1 MRDFLKLLELVG
13 EGKSFPLS
21 FLDSSGLSKS
31 YTGMRQVSRR
41 KRNIIIY
48 ILDIWG
54 FPGNTS
60 GREPTCQYWR
70 RRFDPW
76 VRKIPWGMAGHGSP
90 LHCPYLE
97 NPVDRGAW
105 WALVHRIAEWDT
117 TEATKRAH
125 MHIQDTYTHIYKPG
139 GSAVR
144 NPPAVQETRALSLGL
159 GRSPGRGS
167 GYLFQYFCLGNPRI
181 EEPGRLQSVGWEK
194 VRHYWA
200 QKIAVFIHIYVN
212 TERPKDKLDSWGLYA
227 FSLSLSFFGGG
238 AALHW
243 VCCCMDLLWLQ
254 WEGAAPKL
262 WCAGFS
268 LQWLLLLH
276 STGSRSASFCSCGTR
291 A

>member
-1 MRDFLKLLELVG
+1 MGDISD
-13 EGKSFPLS
+13 EGL
-21 FLDSSGLSKS
+21 
-31 YTGMRQVSRR
+31 
-41 KRNIIIY
+41 
-48 ILDIWG
+48 
-54 FPGNTS
+54 FPGS
-60 GREPTCQYWR
+60 GR
-70 RRFDPW
+70 
-76 VRKIPWGMAGHGSP
+76 SP
-90 LHCPYLE
+90 GREHSNPLRYICLE
-97 NPVDRGAW
+97 NPMDRGAW